1 MKIATVEYRG
11 AEHAA
16 VVLGDTVALL
26 SGVTALDLVR
36 TDATDR
42 AGLVARHGEA
52 QVALADVAL
61 RSPVHPGA
69 LRDFVSFERHV
80 QGMEAGKGHASA
92 PEPWYEHPTMIF
104 MNPHSA
110 IGSGED
116 VEIPPDAQVMDFELE
131 VAAVIGRDCRN
142 ITPEQATDHIAGY
155 VICNDWSA
163 RDIQRRD
170 MRMGLG
176 PSKGK
181 DFATTI
187 GPWIVTADELTPF
200 RDAGPARL
208 DLEMCVC
215 INGVE
220 FGRDRLSNMAWSFEE
235 IVAYSARAAW
245 VRAGDVLMSGT
256 CSGGALA
263 ERWGRTGT
271 QDPPPLQVGDTVT
284 MTVEGIG
291 TIENRIAGRAPDV
304 APIPPAT
311 RLFDGK

>member
-1 MKIATVEYRG
+1 MKIAKLVHAGSVSVGIVVGESVTLLGPDVMVLDLLAADPSGRDDLVIR
-11 AEHAA
+11 HAA
-16 VVLGDTVALL
+16 DHVL
-26 SGVTALDLVR
+26 
-36 TDATDR
+36 
-42 AGLVARHGEA
+42 
-52 QVALADVAL
+52 LADVAL

-80 QGMEAGKGHASA
+80 EGMEMPKGHTTA
-92 PEPWYEHPTMIF
+92 PAPWFEHPTMIF

-110 IGSGED
+110 IGTGEP
-116 VEIPPDAQVMDFELE
+116 VEPPPDARVMDFELE
-131 VAAVIGRDCRN
+131 VGAVIGRDCRN
-142 ITPEQATDHIAGY
+142 VTPDEAAGHIAGY
-155 VICNDWSA
+155 TICNDWSA
-163 RDIQRRD
+163 RDIQSRD

-187 GPWIVTADELTPF
+187 GPWIVTSDELAPH
-200 RDAGPARL
+200 RVGDRL

-220 FGRDRLSNMAWSFEE
+220 FGRDRLSHMAWSFEE
-235 IVAYSARAAW
+235 IVAYAARAAW

-263 ERWGRTGT
+263 ERWGRTGA
-271 QDPPPLQVGDTVT
+271 QDPPPLATGDVVT
-284 MTVEGIG
+284 MTVEAIG
-291 TIENRIAGRAPDV
+291 AIENRLAAPAPEV

-311 RLFDGK
+311 RLFD

>member
-1 MKIATVEYRG
+1 VKIATVEFQGGQR
-11 AEHAA
+11 AA
-16 VVLGDTVALL
+16 VVLELTAVVLDPT
-26 SGVTALDLVR
+26 VTALDLLR
-36 TDATDR
+36 ADPHDR
-42 AGLVARHGEA
+42 DELVQRH
-52 QVALADVAL
+52 ADVAVRREDLEL

-80 QGMEAGKGHASA
+80 QGMEAGKGHAHPPDA
-92 PEPWYEHPTMIF
+92 WYEHPTMIF

-110 IGSGED
+110 VGTGEP
-116 VEIPPDAQVMDFELE
+116 VEIPPDARVMDFELE
-131 VAAVIGRDCRN
+131 VAAVMGRDCRN
-142 ITPEQATDHIAGY
+142 VTPEQASECIAGY
-155 VICNDWSA
+155 TICNDWSA
-163 RDIQRRD
+163 RDIQGRD

-181 DFATTI
+181 DFGTTI
-187 GPWIVTADELTPF
+187 GPWVVTTDELAPYL
-200 RDAGPARL
+200 RQGPPKRL
-208 DLEMCVC
+208 DLAMSVS

-220 FGRDRLSNMAWSFEE
+220 FGADRLSNMAWSFEE

-263 ERWGRTGT
+263 ERWGRTGV
-271 QDPPPLQVGDTVT
+271 QDPPPLQPGDTVT

-291 TIENRIAGRAPDV
+291 TIENRIVAGPPEA

-311 RLFDGK
+311 RLFD

>member
-1 MKIATVEYRG
+1 MKIATVAHLG
-11 AEHAA
+11 AERAA
-16 VVLGDTVALL
+16 VVRDDMAVVLDA
-26 SGVTALDLVR
+26 SITALDLLR
-36 TDATDR
+36 ADPGDRDA
-42 AGLVARHGEA
+42 LVARHGEA
-52 QVALADVAL
+52 EVALGDVAL

-80 QGMEAGKGHASA
+80 QGMEAGKGHVSA

-110 IGSGED
+110 IGTGEP
-116 VEIPPDAQVMDFELE
+116 VEIPPDAHVMDFELE

-142 ITPEQATDHIAGY
+142 VTPDQAAECIAGY
-155 VICNDWSA
+155 TICNDWSA
-163 RDIQRRD
+163 RDLQRRD

-187 GPWIVTADELTPF
+187 GPWIVTADELAPYVSDGAA
-200 RDAGPARL
+200 RRL

-235 IVAYSARAAW
+235 IVSYSARAAW

-291 TIENRIAGRAPDV
+291 TIENLIASRATEV

-311 RLFDGK
+311 RLFD

>member
-1 MKIATVEYRG
+1 MRIATVAHQG
-11 AEHAA
+11 ARRAA
-16 VVLGDTVALL
+16 VVSGDLVVLL
-26 SGVTALDLVR
+26 APSIGALDLLR
-36 TDATDR
+36 ADPGDR
-42 AGLVARHGEA
+42 EDLVARHGESE
-52 QVALADVAL
+52 VALADVVL

-80 QGMEAGKGHASA
+80 QGMEAGKGHTSA

-110 IGSGED
+110 IGTGEP
-116 VEIPPDAQVMDFELE
+116 VEIPPDAHVMDFELE
-131 VAAVIGRDCRN
+131 VAAVMGRDCRN
-142 ITPEQATDHIAGY
+142 ITPEQATECIAGY
-155 VICNDWSA
+155 TICNDWSA

-187 GPWIVTADELTPF
+187 GPWVVTADELAPHI
-200 RDAGPARL
+200 RDAPHQRL

-263 ERWGRTGT
+263 ERWGRTGV
-271 QDPPPLQVGDTVT
+271 QDPPPLQPGDTVT

-291 TIENRIAGRAPDV
+291 TIENRLAPPSPEV

-311 RLFDGK
+311 RLFE

>member
-1 MKIATVEYRG
+1 MKIATVSYQG
-11 AEHAA
+11 AEQAA

-26 SGVTALDLVR
+26 APSLTALDLVR
-36 TDATDR
+36 ADPGDRDA
-42 AGLVARHGEA
+42 LVARQADRE
-52 QVALADVAL
+52 VALTDVSL

-80 QGMEAGKGHASA
+80 QGMEAGKGHTSA

-110 IGSGED
+110 IGTGEP

-142 ITPEQATDHIAGY
+142 ITPEQASEHIAGY
-155 VICNDWSA
+155 VVCNDWSA

-187 GPWIVTADELTPF
+187 GPWIVTADELAPF
-200 RDAGPARL
+200 RDARSARL

-291 TIENRIAGRAPDV
+291 TIENLIAGRAPEV

-311 RLFDGK
+311 RLFD

>member
-1 MKIATVEYRG
+1 VKIATVEFQGVER
-11 AEHAA
+11 AA
-16 VVLGDTVALL
+16 VVLGDSVALL

-36 TDATDR
+36 AEPGDR
-42 AGLVARHGEA
+42 HDMVQRRGETE
-52 QVALADVAL
+52 VALADVAL

-80 QGMEAGKGHASA
+80 QGMEAGKGHTSA

-104 MNPHSA
+104 MNPHSS
-110 IGSGED
+110 IGSGEP
-116 VEIPPDAQVMDFELE
+116 VEIPPDAHVMDFELE

-142 ITPEQATDHIAGY
+142 ITPEQAADHIAGY

-187 GPWIVTADELTPF
+187 GPWIVTADELAPF
-200 RDAGPARL
+200 RDAGSARL
-208 DLEMCVC
+208 DLQMTVG

-271 QDPPPLQVGDTVT
+271 QDPPPLQIGDTVT

-291 TIENRIAGRAPDV
+291 MIENRIAGRAPDA
-304 APIPPAT
+304 APIPSAT
-311 RLFDGK
+311 RLFD

>member
-1 MKIATVEYRG
+1 MRIATVAYRG

-26 SGVTALDLVR
+26 AGIGALDLL
-36 TDATDR
+36 R
-42 AGLVARHGEA
+42 ADPSGRDDLVARHGLAE
-52 QVALADVAL
+52 VALADVAL

-80 QGMEAGKGHASA
+80 QGMEAGKGHTSA

-110 IGSGED
+110 IGTGEP
-116 VEIPPDAQVMDFELE
+116 VVIPPDAQVMDFELE
-131 VAAVIGRDCRN
+131 VAAVIGRDCRDV
-142 ITPEQATDHIAGY
+142 TPEQAADHIAGY
-155 VICNDWSA
+155 VVCNDWSA

-187 GPWIVTADELTPF
+187 GPWVVTADELVPF
-200 RDAGPARL
+200 RDAGSARL
-208 DLEMCVC
+208 DLEMRVCVD
-215 INGVE
+215 GVE
-220 FGRDRLSNMAWSFEE
+220 LGRDRLSNMAWSFEE
-235 IVAYSARAAW
+235 LVAYAARAAW

-263 ERWGRTGT
+263 ERWGRTGA
-271 QDPPPLQVGDTVT
+271 QEPPPLQVGDTVT

-291 TIENRIAGRAPDV
+291 TIENTITGRAPDV

-311 RLFDGK
+311 RRFD

>member
-1 MKIATVEYRG
+1 MKIATVSYQG
-11 AEHAA
+11 AERAA

-26 SGVTALDLVR
+26 APTLTALDLVR
-36 TDATDR
+36 ADPGDR
-42 AGLVARHGEA
+42 NALVARQADRE
-52 QVALADVAL
+52 VALTDVSL

-80 QGMEAGKGHASA
+80 QGMEAGKGHTSA

-110 IGSGED
+110 IGTGEP

-142 ITPEQATDHIAGY
+142 ITPEQASEHIAGY
-155 VICNDWSA
+155 VVCNDWSA

-187 GPWIVTADELTPF
+187 GPWIVTTDELAPYV
-200 RDAGPARL
+200 RQGPSTRL
-208 DLEMCVC
+208 DLEMHVC

-291 TIENRIAGRAPDV
+291 TIENLIAGCAPDV

-311 RLFDGK
+311 RLFD

>member
-1 MKIATVEYRG
+1 VKIATVSHAG

-26 SGVTALDLVR
+26 APTITVLDLLGADPGNR
-36 TDATDR
+36 DD
-42 AGLVARHGEA
+42 LVGRHGEA
-52 QVALADVAL
+52 EVALADVAL

-80 QGMEAGKGHASA
+80 QGMEAGKGHVSA

-110 IGSGED
+110 IGTGEP

-142 ITPEQATDHIAGY
+142 VTPEQAADHIAGY

-187 GPWIVTADELTPF
+187 GPWIVTADELAPF
-200 RDAGPARL
+200 VRHDPTRL

-311 RLFDGK
+311 RLFD